1 VKRLRGL
8 RRMPSPSMCVAL
20 LALFIAIGGVSWA
33 ATSLPAG
40 SVGSTQLRGGAVTTP
55 KLAAKAVTA
64 PKLAP
69 GSVTAA
75 AIRQAAVGAGQVDSG
90 TVQRRLRR
98 ACPPTAAMAY
108 VSRTGGVACN
118 WSLPREAGA
127 ASDQVTVGSTPTQI
141 TKLTVPAGSG
151 YLAIANPDVVVNGT
165 VPGQQVTVTCKLSLG
180 TQTATRAASVEVGP
194 QQRRL
199 ETGLALAVAD
209 QHAARGGDPAA
220 LSCQQTAGAGAT
232 PQVGVTSAISVIQTR
247 TG

>member
-1 VKRLRGL
+1 
-8 RRMPSPSMCVAL
+8 MSVAL

-40 SVGSTQLRGGAVTTP
+40 SVGSRQLRAGAVTAA
-55 KLAAKAVTA
+55 KLAR
-64 PKLAP
+64 

-75 AIRQAAVGAGQVDSG
+75 AIRQAAVSTNQIDSA
-90 TVQRRLRR
+90 TVQRRLTR
-98 ACPPTAAMAY
+98 ACPPTSAIAY

-118 WSLPREAGA
+118 WSLPREAGT
-127 ASDQVTVGSTPTQI
+127 ASDQVSVGSSPVQI
-141 TKLTVPAGSG
+141 AKVTLPAGSG

-180 TQTATRAASVEVGP
+180 PQTGTRSAAVEIGP

-199 ETGLALAVAD
+199 ETGLALVVAD
-209 QHAARGGDPAA
+209 QRAAPGGDTAV
-220 LSCQQTAGAGAT
+220 LRCQQSAGAGAA
-232 PQVGVTSAISVIQTR
+232 PQVGVTSGISVIQTR